1 LGYPPGQAG
10 GQAGGQTGGRAGGR
24 AGRQAGG
31 RVRVPKKYLLGTVCI
46 SVPHRLEA
54 RLDYNA
60 KVETLTRE
68 AEGSHCTGYA
78 KTATPHT
85 FPFLNF

>member
-1 LGYPPGQAG
+1 MPAANIKLNSDLSESDRIGLQLNIQLGRFGPHGHG
-10 GQAGGQTGGRAGGR
+10 S
-24 AGRQAGG
+24 
-31 RVRVPKKYLLGTVCI
+31 VC
-46 SVPHRLEA
+46 VPHRLEA

-78 KTATPHT
+78 KTAAPHT

>member
-1 LGYPPGQAG
+1 MLAGLSVGLPLALALLGMCGA
-10 GQAGGQTGGRAGGR
+10 A
-24 AGRQAGG
+24 
-31 RVRVPKKYLLGTVCI
+31 KKYFLGKVCF

-78 KTATPHT
+78 KTAAPHT